1 MSLEIKYLPQQFR
14 TVYNPVEVVLYE
26 TNNTTRN
33 YTGFAYLI
41 DVKDGSTTVG
51 RLKVPP
57 TTDGFGRFDMSGIM
71 ES

>member
-33 YTGFAYLI
+33 YPGFAYLI
-41 DVKDGSTTVG
+41 DVKDGALNYYAG
-51 RLKVPP
+51 ANND
-57 TTDGFGRFDMSGIM
+57 DGSCIYAL
-71 ES
+71 